1 MAEETKLTEEQI
13 NEGMFMSLVLS
24 LNTAAMCQL
33 GKMADPF
40 TGKQER
46 DLARAKG
53 SIDMLRMLKAK
64 TAGNLAEKESQLL
77 EQSITNLQM
86 NYLEEMKKGA
96 QAADEGG
103 KKEAA
108 APVEAPKADA
118 PAKSEEK
125 GTPEKKADAPRDGA
139 KKEKPKPEKK
149 AGDKPKISSKKEAP
163 AKKDS
168 EKKKAVKKPKE

>member
-1 MAEETKLTEEQI
+1 MTDEPRLTEEQL

-53 SIDMLRMLKAK
+53 SIDMLRMIKAK

-77 EQSITNLQM
+77 EQSITNLQI
-86 NYLEEMKKGA
+86 NYVEEMKKDAASSAETPQPDSGQA
-96 QAADEGG
+96 VSEQKSDTAGEGEKPASAKEGKPKAEKKKPAPRPSSGQAA
-103 KKEAA
+103 
-108 APVEAPKADA
+108 
-118 PAKSEEK
+118 
-125 GTPEKKADAPRDGA
+125 
-139 KKEKPKPEKK
+139 
-149 AGDKPKISSKKEAP
+149 
-163 AKKDS
+163 
-168 EKKKAVKKPKE
+168 KKKAVKKAKKKS